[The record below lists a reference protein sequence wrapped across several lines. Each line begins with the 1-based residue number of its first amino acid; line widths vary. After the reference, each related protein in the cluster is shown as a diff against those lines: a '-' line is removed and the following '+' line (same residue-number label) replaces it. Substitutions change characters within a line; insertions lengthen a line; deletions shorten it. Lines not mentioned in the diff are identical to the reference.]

1 MKKNIQFLFV
11 FLFIFP
17 CLLSAQENT
26 SLPKKFRIGTSF
38 NYGIPAGDFGTINK
52 NGYGV
57 SLTSKYQ
64 INKRWA
70 FTQNISFLAFGRAG
84 DDLGKFSQA
93 IGLSKNTADLIT
105 LFNDQ
110 SPTNERIKVPK
121 VNFYLINF
129 GFEYNILTEKIRPY
143 VGFDIGLYI
152 RDTENIKF
160 DLGKF
165 AALAGQPNFS
175 SLGAI
180 EINGNATNFGV
191 APVIGC
197 AYFINDSF
205 NIDLNIKANGI
216 AVPEKKSYATVFTF
230 NLGIFYN
237 F

>member
-1 MKKNIQFLFV
+1 
-11 FLFIFP
+11 
-17 CLLSAQENT
+17 LSAQENQD
-26 SLPKKFRIGTSF
+26 SKKFRIGASF

-52 NGYGV
+52 NGYGT
-57 SLTSKYQ
+57 SLTTKYQ
-64 INKRWA
+64 INKRWT

-93 IGLSKNTADLIT
+93 IGLSKSTADLIN

-110 SPTNERIKVPK
+110 NPENERIKVPK
-121 VNFYLINF
+121 VNFYMVNV

-143 VGFDIGLYI
+143 VGCDVGIYI

-175 SLGAI
+175 TLGAI
-180 EINGNATNFGV
+180 EINGNATNFGI
-191 APVIGC
+191 APAVGC
-197 AYFINDSF
+197 AYFFNSSF

-216 AVPEKKSYATVFTF
+216 AVPEKKSYATVLSI
-230 NLGIFYN
+230 NLGGFYN